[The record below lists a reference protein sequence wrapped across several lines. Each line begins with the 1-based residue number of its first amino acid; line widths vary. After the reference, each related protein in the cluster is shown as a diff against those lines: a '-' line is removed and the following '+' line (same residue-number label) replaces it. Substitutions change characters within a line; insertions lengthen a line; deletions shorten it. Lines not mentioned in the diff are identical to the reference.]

1 MLCPSG
7 ARMAESGMLPRGE
20 ERPAGS
26 RRAPVGRRAVELS
39 DAGMLDGGALAER
52 EGLEQL
58 ARMTEPRNAAARRFA
73 RS

>member
-1 MLCPSG
+1 
-7 ARMAESGMLPRGE
+7 
-20 ERPAGS
+20 
-26 RRAPVGRRAVELS
+26 VGRRAVELS